1 MTTSENK
8 RITVE
13 ATIYIPIAKV
23 WNCWTDPKHITKWNN
38 ASDDWHTPTAE
49 NDLRV
54 GGKFSYRMEAKDG
67 SMGFD
72 FWGTYTRIEPFQF
85 IGYTL
90 GDERKVEISFLT
102 EGNKTRI
109 IETFD
114 PEDINS
120 VELQKTGWQAIL
132 NNFKK
137 YVETAAGKKK
147 LHFEISINA
156 SASKVFGTM
165 LSEKHYPE
173 WTAVFNPASR
183 FEGSWDKG
191 SEIIFLGTDKDGNT
205 GGMYS
210 RIRENIPNRFLSI
223 EHLGMIQNGEK
234 ITSGPE
240 VDEWAGALENYMFTE
255 TNGTTLLSV
264 NLDSNEEYRGYFEE
278 TWPGALK
285 VLKRICE
292 E

>member
-13 ATIYIPIAKV
+13 AIIYVPIAKV
-23 WNCWTDPKHITKWNN
+23 WKCWTEPKHIIKWNN

-49 NDLRV
+49 NDFRV
-54 GGKFSYRMEAKDG
+54 GGKFSSRMEAKDG
-67 SMGFD
+67 SVGFD
-72 FWGTYTRIEPFQF
+72 FWGIYSRIDPLKF

-120 VELQKTGWQAIL
+120 IELQQKGWQAIL

-137 YVETAAGKKK
+137 YTETATGMEK
-147 LHFEISINA
+147 LHFEISIHA

-165 LSEKHYPE
+165 LSEMHYPE
-173 WTAVFNPASR
+173 WTAVFNPTSR
-183 FEGSWDKG
+183 FEGSWEKG
-191 SEIIFLGTDKDGNT
+191 SDILFLGTDKDGNT
-205 GGMYS
+205 GGMIS
-210 RIRENIPNRFLSI
+210 RIKDNIPGRFLSI
-223 EHLGMIQNGEK
+223 EHLGVIQNGKE

-240 VDEWAGALENYMFTE
+240 VEGWAGMLENYTFTE
-255 TNGTTLLSV
+255 TNGITLLSV
-264 NLDSNEEYRGYFEE
+264 ELDSNEEFKGYFED
-278 TWPGALK
+278 TWPGALR

>member
-8 RITVE
+8 PITVE
-13 ATIYIPIAKV
+13 ATIYVPIAKV
-23 WNCWTDPKHITKWNN
+23 WNYWTDPKHIIKWNN
-38 ASDDWHTPTAE
+38 ASDDWHTPSAE
-49 NDLRV
+49 NDLHV
-54 GGKFSYRMEAKDG
+54 GGKFTSRMEAKDG
-67 SMGFD
+67 SVGFD
-72 FWGTYTRIEPFQF
+72 FWGIYTRIEPHQF
-85 IGYTL
+85 IGYTR
-90 GDERKVEISFLT
+90 GDERKVEIRFVA
-102 EGNKTRI
+102 EGNKTRV

-114 PEDINS
+114 PEEINS
-120 VELQKTGWQAIL
+120 AELQKTGWQAIL

-137 YVETAAGKKK
+137 YAETAAGKET
-147 LHFEISINA
+147 LHFEISIHA

-165 LSEKHYPE
+165 LNEKHYQE

-183 FEGSWDKG
+183 FEGSWEKG
-191 SEIIFLGTDKDGNT
+191 SEINFLGTDKEGNV

-210 RIRENIPNRFLSI
+210 RIKDNIPGQFLSI
-223 EHLGMIQNGEK
+223 EHLGIIQNGKK

-240 VDEWAGALENYMFTE
+240 VDDWAGALENYLFTE
-255 TNGTTLLSV
+255 TEGTTLLSV
-264 NLDSNEEYRGYFEE
+264 SLDSIEEHKSYFEE